1 MYECI
6 IKYPDGSEDTFQS
19 FTLEVLMRS
28 LDKCEIES
36 FTIKLRQTRIADNP
50 FKRKPYED

>member
-36 FTIKLRQTRIADNP
+36 FTIKLRQSRIAENP
-50 FKRKPYED
+50 FKRKPHED

>member
-1 MYECI
+1 MYEVI

-19 FTLEVLMRS
+19 FTLEVLLRA

-36 FTIKLRQTRIADNP
+36 FTIRLRSRRINP
-50 FKRKPYED
+50 NPLKRKP

>member
-36 FTIKLRQTRIADNP
+36 FTIQLRRPRIAENP
-50 FKRKPYED
+50 LKRKP

>member
-1 MYECI
+1 MYEVL

-19 FTLEVLMRS
+19 FTMEVLMRA

-36 FTIKLRQTRIADNP
+36 FTISRRHNKIADNP
-50 FKRKPYED
+50 FSKKP

>member
-1 MYECI
+1 MYEVL

-19 FTLEVLMRS
+19 FTMEVLMRA

-36 FTIKLRQTRIADNP
+36 FTIQLRRPRIAENP
-50 FKRKPYED
+50 LKQKPHSI